1 MLRPSARSNVQRA
14 SLRLGTRGSPLAM
27 RQAGLVA
34 EALGTKSPGL
44 EVRFIPIKTSGD
56 KLLDSPLAQAGGK
69 GLFVKEIE
77 EALLDS
83 RIDLAVHSMKDLPA
97 ELPPGLRVGAVM
109 RREDP
114 CDALI
119 ARNGLRF
126 AELPAGARIGTSSLR
141 RQVQFLHH
149 RPDLQI
155 VPLRGNVE
163 TRLKKLDT
171 LNLDAVVL
179 AVAGLIRLGLQ
190 HRITERLHPELSL
203 PAIGQGAL
211 AIEIRED
218 DPRVAPIVGA
228 VDHRETRLATA
239 AERAFLR
246 RLGGSCVTPVAAFGQ
261 IEGDSLVLTGMVASL
276 DGKRM
281 VKEVLRGEAS
291 TPDTV
296 GQALAE
302 ALLAAGADEIL
313 REIGP
318 YLPSSFPLPLGERGG

>member
-1 MLRPSARSNVQRA
+1 ML
-14 SLRLGTRGSPLAM
+14 
-27 RQAGLVA
+27 
-34 EALGTKSPGL
+34 
-44 EVRFIPIKTSGD
+44 
-56 KLLDSPLAQAGGK
+56 
-69 GLFVKEIE
+69 
-77 EALLDS
+77 
-83 RIDLAVHSMKDLPA
+83 
-97 ELPPGLRVGAVM
+97 
-109 RREDP
+109 REDP
-114 CDALI
+114 CDALV

-141 RQVQFLHH
+141 RQVQLLHH

-163 TRLKKLDT
+163 TRLKKLET
-171 LNLDAVVL
+171 LALDAVVL

-211 AIEIRED
+211 AIEIRKD
-218 DPRVAPIVGA
+218 DPRVAPIVGSI
-228 VDHRETRLATA
+228 DHRETRLATA

-302 ALLAAGADEIL
+302 TLLAAGADAIL
-313 REIGP
+313 QEIGP

>member
-1 MLRPSARSNVQRA
+1 
-14 SLRLGTRGSPLAM
+14 M

-34 EALGTKSPGL
+34 EALGTQSPGL
-44 EVRFIPIKTSGD
+44 EVHFIPIKTSGD

-77 EALLDS
+77 EALLNG

-97 ELPPGLRVGAVM
+97 ELPPGLRVGAVLL
-109 RREDP
+109 REDP
-114 CDALI
+114 LDALVT
-119 ARNGLRF
+119 RNGLRF

-163 TRLKKLDT
+163 TRLKKLET

-218 DPRVAPIVGA
+218 DPRVAPIVGSI
-228 VDHRETRLATA
+228 DHRETRLATA